1 DPTSFDPLGDPER
14 VAKGH
19 QWDDFELDDSAG
31 VAYITTHRDN
41 TIERVPLDPNSGQPE
56 QTMAGRPFDPQLV
69 GPADFAWGAR
79 AEDYGSVAYVI
90 SDGGRTAPPPD
101 GIVRTAKVLRV
112 EL

>member
-1 DPTSFDPLGDPER
+1 DDRAFDSLRHGSDRDKVDR
-14 VAKGH
+14 VAA
-19 QWDDFELDDSAG
+19 SA
-31 VAYITTHRDN
+31 
-41 TIERVPLDPNSGQPE
+41 
-56 QTMAGRPFDPQLV
+56 PQLV